1 MQEMVDQC
9 CFSLTVRVII
19 NLICV
24 DFYSLVIFL
33 NPVSSSWTHAGKQDV
48 GQDRQGP
55 SFQTVPPIVCSSV
68 SDIYATCNIKDSQP
82 RVQWQDQPLVFTS
95 PLPHYPWCLRHTLLQ
110 GVGVHAF
117 NPSTQKA
124 EGQVISVTEFK
135 ASLLY
140 IVNCRPARVK
150 K

>member
-1 MQEMVDQC
+1 M
-9 CFSLTVRVII
+9 
-19 NLICV
+19 
-24 DFYSLVIFL
+24 
-33 NPVSSSWTHAGKQDV
+33 
-48 GQDRQGP
+48 
-55 SFQTVPPIVCSSV
+55 
-68 SDIYATCNIKDSQP
+68 
-82 RVQWQDQPLVFTS
+82 QWQDQPPSFHFSTPALSMVSKT
-95 PLPHYPWCLRHTLLQ
+95 HIAV

>member
-1 MQEMVDQC
+1 MAQH
-9 CFSLTVRVII
+9 FK
-19 NLICV
+19 NLK
-24 DFYSLVIFL
+24 L
-33 NPVSSSWTHAGKQDV
+33 G
-48 GQDRQGP
+48 
-55 SFQTVPPIVCSSV
+55 SV
-68 SDIYATCNIKDSQP
+68 K
-82 RVQWQDQPLVFTS
+82 
-95 PLPHYPWCLRHTLLQ
+95 
-110 GVGVHAF
+110 HAF